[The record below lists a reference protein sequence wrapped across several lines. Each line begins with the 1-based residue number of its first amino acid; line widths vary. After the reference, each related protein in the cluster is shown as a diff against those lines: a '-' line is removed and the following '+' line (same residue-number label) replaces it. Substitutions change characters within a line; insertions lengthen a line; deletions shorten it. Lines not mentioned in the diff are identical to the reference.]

1 METHSDLPVLETSD
15 GPGAGTAVDSSE
27 DAGWAGRPFPGGFRA
42 SLAGVLLLE
51 LALGL
56 GCNAAALLLHR
67 ARAGPR
73 ASASA
78 RLTLSLH
85 VLDTLIC
92 ALCVPLSV
100 AVLLLPTTPAPRAPV
115 SVRPATLL
123 CRFHEA
129 GVTFSGVATAAGV
142 LAVSLDRY
150 DMSARPARRRL
161 TPARALLLLAIAW
174 LLSLAAF
181 FLPFVE
187 AGLAP
192 GAWDDASGA
201 DNRTGVSCV
210 GTGGDGAVAGRGA
223 SAGRGHLLVQI
234 PAFMAAL
241 VGLLVTYA
249 RVLHALSAGVGAR
262 ASRRRRRGRRRGR
275 GCGSGAGSGESRGL
289 SSMPPPAA
297 PTPGPAPPP
306 PALQTSVSVILAL
319 RRAVRRHRDRRARRR
334 RVLRRSLL
342 IVSSFV
348 GCWAP
353 LSVGNLLLLCMGPS
367 ERLARLR
374 LCCLAA
380 AYGTTVLH
388 PLLYA
393 FPRRSLSRALRSQA
407 RRHAVCAL
415 RPEPPAAAAAIVRNS
430 WLGTRKGQGKAEEVG
445 DRGLGL
451 DGQPRD

>member
-15 GPGAGTAVDSSE
+15 GPGAGAASGNAE
-27 DAGWAGRPFPGGFRA
+27 DASWAGGPFPGGFRA

-100 AVLLLPTTPAPRAPV
+100 AVLLLPTAPPRAQA
-115 SVRPATLL
+115 SLRPSSLL

-161 TPARALLLLAIAW
+161 TPARALLLLAFAW
-174 LLSLAAF
+174 LLSVAAF

-192 GAWDDASGA
+192 GAWDEASGP
-201 DNRTGVSCV
+201 DNHTGVSCV
-210 GTGGDGAVAGRGA
+210 GTGGDGSVTGRGA
-223 SAGRGHLLVQI
+223 PAGRGHLLVQI
-234 PAFMAAL
+234 PAFVAAL
-241 VGLLVTYA
+241 IGLLVTYA
-249 RVLHALSAGVGAR
+249 RVLHALSAGLGAR
-262 ASRRRRRGRRRGR
+262 ASRRRRRGRRRGL
-275 GCGSGAGSGESRGL
+275 GCGAGAGEARGL
-289 SSMPPPAA
+289 SPMPPPAA
-297 PTPGPAPPP
+297 AAAPGPAPPPPPP

-393 FPRRSLSRALRSQA
+393 FPRRSLSRALRSQS

-415 RPEPPAAAAAIVRNS
+415 RPEPPAPAAAIVRNS
-430 WLGTRKGQGKAEEVG
+430 WLGTRKGQGKAEGAG
-445 DRGLGL
+445 DGGVE
-451 DGQPRD
+451 GQPPA

>member
-1 METHSDLPVLETSD
+1 METPSDLPAPESSD
-15 GPGAGTAVDSSE
+15 GPGAAA
-27 DAGWAGRPFPGGFRA
+27 DAGWAAGPFPGGFRA

-100 AVLLLPTTPAPRAPV
+100 AVLLLPPPPPPRAPRPAAP
-115 SVRPATLL
+115 RPATSLL

-161 TPARALLLLAIAW
+161 TPARALLLLAGAW

-181 FLPFVE
+181 SLPFVE
-187 AGLAP
+187 AELAP
-192 GAWDDASGA
+192 GAWDEAAGA
-201 DNRTGVSCV
+201 DNRTGVACV
-210 GTGGDGAVAGRGA
+210 GAGGGGAAGPGA
-223 SAGRGHLLVQI
+223 PAGRGHLLVQI
-234 PAFMAAL
+234 PAFVAAL

-249 RVLHALSAGVGAR
+249 RVLHALSAGLGAR
-262 ASRRRRRGRRRGR
+262 AGRRRRGRRGRGRRGR
-275 GCGSGAGSGESRGL
+275 GRGGGGGAPGAAEARGP
-289 SSMPPPAA
+289 SPPPPAA
-297 PTPGPAPPP
+297 PAPAPPP

-353 LSVGNLLLLCMGPS
+353 LSVGNLLLLCLGPS

-393 FPRRSLSRALRSQA
+393 FPRRPLGRALRGRA

-415 RPEPPAAAAAIVRNS
+415 RPEPPAAGAAVVRDS
-430 WLGTRKGQGKAEEVG
+430 WLGARKGRARAPAAAPAP
-445 DRGLGL
+445 D
-451 DGQPRD
+451 

>member
-1 METHSDLPVLETSD
+1 MEPHSDLPGLETSD
-15 GPGAGTAVDSSE
+15 GPGAGA
-27 DAGWAGRPFPGGFRA
+27 PLPGGFRA

-100 AVLLLPTTPAPRAPV
+100 AVLLLPTMPTRAPA
-115 SVRPATLL
+115 SARPAGLL

-161 TPARALLLLAIAW
+161 TPARALVLLAVAW

-181 FLPFVE
+181 TLPFVE

-192 GAWDDASGA
+192 GAGDEASGA
-201 DNRTGVSCV
+201 DHDNRTGVSCV
-210 GTGGDGAVAGRGA
+210 GTGGRGA
-223 SAGRGHLLVQI
+223 PAGRGHLLVQI
-234 PAFMAAL
+234 PAFLAAL

-249 RVLHALSAGVGAR
+249 RVLHALSAGLGAR
-262 ASRRRRRGRRRGR
+262 ASRRRRRGRRRG
-275 GCGSGAGSGESRGL
+275 CGRGAGAAQARGL
-289 SSMPPPAA
+289 SPMAPP
-297 PTPGPAPPP
+297 PGPAPPP

-353 LSVGNLLLLCMGPS
+353 LSVGNLLLLCLGPS

-393 FPRRSLSRALRSQA
+393 FPRRSLSRALRSQG

-415 RPEPPAAAAAIVRNS
+415 RPEPPAPAAAVVRSS
-430 WLGTRKGQGKAEEVG
+430 WLGTRKGQGRAEEAG
-445 DRGLGL
+445 DHGLAL
-451 DGQPRD
+451 DGQPPD

>member
-15 GPGAGTAVDSSE
+15 GPGAGAAVGSSE
-27 DAGWAGRPFPGGFRA
+27 DADWAGGPFPGGFRA

-100 AVLLLPTTPAPRAPV
+100 AVLLLPSTPPRAPA
-115 SVRPATLL
+115 SVRPASLL

-192 GAWDDASGA
+192 AAWDEASGA

-210 GTGGDGAVAGRGA
+210 GTGGDGGMAGGGA
-223 SAGRGHLLVQI
+223 PAGRGHLLVQI
-234 PAFMAAL
+234 PAFVAAL

-249 RVLHALSAGVGAR
+249 RVLHALSAGLGAR
-262 ASRRRRRGRRRGR
+262 TSRRRRRGRRRER
-275 GCGSGAGSGESRGL
+275 GCGSGTGAGEAGGL
-289 SSMPPPAA
+289 SPMPPPAA
-297 PTPGPAPPP
+297 SAPGPAPPP

-393 FPRRSLSRALRSQA
+393 FPRRSLGRALRSQA
-407 RRHAVCAL
+407 RRQAVCAL
-415 RPEPPAAAAAIVRNS
+415 RPEPPASAAAIVRNS

-451 DGQPRD
+451 NGQPPD

>member
-15 GPGAGTAVDSSE
+15 GPRAGAAVDSSE
-27 DAGWAGRPFPGGFRA
+27 DAGWARGPFPGGFRA

-56 GCNAAALLLHR
+56 GCNTAALLLHR

-92 ALCVPLSV
+92 AFCVPLSV
-100 AVLLLPTTPAPRAPV
+100 AVLLLPTTSALRAPV
-115 SVRPATLL
+115 SVRPLSLL

-192 GAWDDASGA
+192 GAWDEASGA
-201 DNRTGVSCV
+201 DNRTDVSCV
-210 GTGGDGAVAGRGA
+210 GTGGDEAVAGRGEP
-223 SAGRGHLLVQI
+223 AGRGHLLVQI
-234 PAFMAAL
+234 PAFVAAL

-275 GCGSGAGSGESRGL
+275 GCGSGAGAGESRGL
-289 SSMPPPAA
+289 SPMPPPAA
-297 PTPGPAPPP
+297 PTSGPAPPP

-415 RPEPPAAAAAIVRNS
+415 RPEPPAPAAAIVRNS
-430 WLGTRKGQGKAEEVG
+430 WLRTRKGQGKAEEVG

-451 DGQPRD
+451 DGQPRN

>member
-1 METHSDLPVLETSD
+1 METHVDLPVLETND
-15 GPGAGTAVDSSE
+15 GPGAGATVDSPE
-27 DAGWAGRPFPGGFRA
+27 DAGWAGGPFPGGFRA

-100 AVLLLPTTPAPRAPV
+100 AVLLLPTTSPRVPASA
-115 SVRPATLL
+115 RPASLL

-161 TPARALLLLAIAW
+161 TPARALLLLAVAW

-192 GAWDDASGA
+192 GVWDEASGA

-210 GTGGDGAVAGRGA
+210 GTGGGWGVTGRGA
-223 SAGRGHLLVQI
+223 PAGRGHLLVQI
-234 PAFMAAL
+234 PAFVAAL

-249 RVLHALSAGVGAR
+249 RVLHALSAGLGAR
-262 ASRRRRRGRRRGR
+262 ASRRRRRGKRRGH
-275 GCGSGAGSGESRGL
+275 GCGSGAGAGEARGL
-289 SSMPPPAA
+289 SPMPPPAA
-297 PTPGPAPPP
+297 PAPGPAPPP

-393 FPRRSLSRALRSQA
+393 FPRRTLSRALRNQA

-415 RPEPPAAAAAIVRNS
+415 RPEPPAPAAAIVRNS
-430 WLGTRKGQGKAEEVG
+430 WLGMRKGQGEAEEAG
-445 DRGLGL
+445 DRALGLGE
-451 DGQPRD
+451 QPPD